1 MKLRKILIEIFMESE
16 LSTKL
21 ADFGLNMSDL
31 DENGYITLFHGG
43 KKLPTTLNADQIFFL
58 TPNEDEA
65 TDYAKMRGGKVFKVK
80 VKATDVN
87 WNTGS
92 REVEIDSGGTIK
104 NGVFIPNTT
113 NLQKNDN
120 LASFN
125 DPWVGKKTR
134 LIDSYKSF
142 KVGQRLKKSK
152 FTIKNIYQNK
162 NGLVQFESTDGQ
174 FYNADSIISFE
185 TN

>member
-1 MKLRKILIEIFMESE
+1 MKLKHILIQILNESD

-21 ADFGLNMSDL
+21 SDFGLSLSDL
-31 DENGYITLFHGG
+31 DSNGYITLFHGG
-43 KKLPTTLNADQIFFL
+43 KKLPTTLNPNQIFFL

-65 TDYAKMRGGKVFKVK
+65 TDYAKMRGGKVFTVK

-104 NGVFIPNTT
+104 NGVFIPSSS

-120 LASFN
+120 LASFD
-125 DPWVGKKTR
+125 DPWTGKKTR

-174 FYNADSIISFE
+174 FFNADSIISFE
-185 TN
+185 LN